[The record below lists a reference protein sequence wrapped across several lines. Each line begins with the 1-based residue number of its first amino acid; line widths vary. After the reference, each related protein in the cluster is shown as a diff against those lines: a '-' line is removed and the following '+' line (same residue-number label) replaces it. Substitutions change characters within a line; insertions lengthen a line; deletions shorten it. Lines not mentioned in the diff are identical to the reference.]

1 MAAMRYITIEIWE
14 YLILIL
20 YMVALGFIMSR
31 RKNIEIRK
39 HPEYR
44 YYLMGVYVKVLGGFM
59 FTMVYMYYYKLGDVF
74 SYFSS
79 SVALA
84 NLAREDVLKY
94 FQAMVM
100 ENNWENYHRLFNR
113 STGFPVNYVYID
125 DRTYL
130 LVRMVSPLTLI
141 SMNSFVLTTAMVSTV
156 AYGGVWK
163 LYRMLVRYYP
173 SLQGQLAF
181 AVLFFP
187 SSVFWGSGI
196 VKDTFAF
203 SGLCYY
209 LHSMDIIFFQKK
221 GSFGVWLTVVLGAL
235 LMVLLKPYVFM
246 MLFPASLFWVLYR
259 RVQRFRNVLIRA
271 SVLPMTSVA
280 LLLITVNVLQR
291 LEGRLGKFS
300 LERAL
305 DTVVVAQND
314 MKRSQYGANY
324 FDLGNIEPTWNSV
337 LSKFPQ
343 AVFAGLFRPLLS
355 DVNNFAMLLSALE
368 NTFIVLVMLYILVRS
383 NVVFFVQLILK
394 NPLLQMCYLF
404 AIGYAFMIA
413 VTTPNFGAM
422 VRFKIPLLP
431 LFMTALFISR
441 YILDKRR
448 EALSAGKSFSL
459 DDYTDGDPDRAAYVG
474 SGKSGKHPAGG
485 RTSR

>member
-1 MAAMRYITIEIWE
+1 MRYITIDLWE
-14 YLILIL
+14 YLLLLL
-20 YMVALGFIMSR
+20 YMVALGFVMSR

-39 HPEYR
+39 YPEYK
-44 YYLMGVYVKVLGGFM
+44 YYLIGVYVKVLGGFM

-84 NLAREDVLKY
+84 NLARQDILTY

-100 ENNWENYHRLFNR
+100 ENDWENYHRFFNVAN
-113 STGFPVNYVYID
+113 GFPVNYVYID

-141 SMNSFVLTTAMVSTV
+141 CMNSFVLTTAMVSTV

-209 LHSMDIIFFQKK
+209 LHAMDIIFFQKK
-221 GSFGVWLTVVLGAL
+221 GNFGVWLTLVLGAL

-259 RVQRFRNVLIRA
+259 RVQRFKNVLIRA

-280 LLLITVNVLQR
+280 LLLITLNVLQR

-343 AVFAGLFRPLLS
+343 AVFAGLFRPLFN

-383 NVVFFVQLILK
+383 KVVFFFQLILK

-431 LFMTALFISR
+431 LFMTALFISK

-448 EALSAGKSFSL
+448 EALAAGKSFSL
-459 DDYTDGDPDRAAYVG
+459 DDYTDGDPIRGVYAG
-474 SGKSGKHPAGG
+474 SGKAGKRPAGG
-485 RTSR
+485 RSSR

>member
-1 MAAMRYITIEIWE
+1 M
-14 YLILIL
+14 
-20 YMVALGFIMSR
+20 
-31 RKNIEIRK
+31 
-39 HPEYR
+39 
-44 YYLMGVYVKVLGGFM
+44 YVKVLGGFM

-84 NLAREDVLKY
+84 NLARQDILKY
-94 FQAMVM
+94 IQAMVM
-100 ENNWENYHRLFNR
+100 DNNWENYHKFFDR

-130 LVRMVSPLTLI
+130 LVKMVSPLALI

-173 SLQGQLAF
+173 SIQGQLAF

-209 LHSMDIIFFQKK
+209 IHAMDVIFFRKK
-221 GSFGVWLTVVLGAL
+221 GVMGTWITMVIGAL

-259 RVQRFRNVLIRA
+259 RVQKFRNVLIRA
-271 SVLPMTSVA
+271 SVLPATAVI
-280 LLLITVNVLQR
+280 LLMVTLNVLQR

-324 FDLGNIEPTWNSV
+324 FDLGNIEPTWGSV

-343 AVFAGLFRPLLS
+343 AVFAGLFRPLLN

-368 NTFIVLVMLYILVRS
+368 NTFIVLVMLYILIRS
-383 NVVFFVQLILK
+383 KVVFFFQLILK

-448 EALSAGKSFSL
+448 EALLAGRKFNL
-459 DDYTDGDPDRAAYVG
+459 DDYADGDPSGRPQVG
-474 SGKSGKHPAGG
+474 PG
-485 RTSR
+485 RVQGPISSDPWSR